1 MRTIFLISALF
12 FTLINLTACGQSS
25 DNPARAVETYLGELV
40 EKDASSLSSLSCGE
54 WEPTA
59 LLELDSLQAVETRLE
74 GLACSTS
81 AKETDGTF
89 SVDCVGKLLAT
100 YNNEDQEIDLSTN
113 TYVVVEQ
120 GGEFLVCGYR

>member
-1 MRTIFLISALF
+1 LRTIFLISALF
-12 FTLINLTACGQSS
+12 FTLIGLTACGQSS
-25 DNPARAVETYLGELV
+25 DNPAQAVEAYLGALV
-40 EKDASSLSSLSCGE
+40 EKDASSLSSLSCAE

-74 GLACSTS
+74 GLTCSTS
-81 AKETDGTF
+81 AEETDGTF